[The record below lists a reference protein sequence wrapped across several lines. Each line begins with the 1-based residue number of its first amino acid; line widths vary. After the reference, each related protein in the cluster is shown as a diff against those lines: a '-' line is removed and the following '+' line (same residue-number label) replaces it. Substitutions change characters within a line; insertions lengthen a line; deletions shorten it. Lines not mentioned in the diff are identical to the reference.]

1 MKAAII
7 EPDQTEARSSR
18 SGLIGDLVELV
29 KARLTLLVLL
39 TTAVGFY
46 LGAEGPINFA
56 ALLHTVFG
64 TAAAAAGAAAL
75 NQWWEYK
82 LDAMMQRTRSR
93 PVPAGRMR
101 PQAAVVFGTALSI
114 FGVAYL
120 AFVCNALSAAL
131 AAITIIIYIFAYTPL
146 KRISTFNTALGAV
159 PGALPPMI
167 GWAAARGTLN
177 AGAWMLFAILF
188 FWQLPHFF
196 AIAWMYRDD
205 YARAGFQMISSDD
218 RSGERS
224 ASQSVFFCMIL
235 FVVAGLPAFLGIATV
250 FYLLAELVLGAV
262 FVAVAMRFLKTRARS
277 DARRLFITSIIYLPL
292 LLGALVLSKA

>member
-7 EPDQTEARSSR
+7 EADQTEVQSSR
-18 SGLIGDLVELV
+18 PGLIGDLVELV

-46 LGAEGPINFA
+46 LGAEGPINFG
-56 ALLHTVFG
+56 ALLHAVFG

-75 NQWWEYK
+75 NQWWEHK

-93 PVPAGRMR
+93 PLPAGRMR
-101 PQAAVVFGTALSI
+101 PQVAVVLGTALSI
-114 FGVAYL
+114 FGVVYL
-120 AFVCNALSAAL
+120 ALVCNALCAAL

-146 KRISTFNTALGAV
+146 KRVSTFNTALGAV

-205 YARAGFQMISSDD
+205 YARAGFQMISGDD
-218 RSGERS
+218 QSGERS

-250 FYLLAELVLGAV
+250 FYLLAELVLGVV
-262 FVAVAMRFLKTRARS
+262 FIAVAMRFLKTRTRS
-277 DARRLFITSIIYLPL
+277 DARRLFITSILYLPL